1 MVEEKAETINDPS
14 DTENTKSDKDDEPK
28 EEDLNNVEDML
39 WAEVI

>member
-14 DTENTKSDKDDEPK
+14 DTDNTKCHKDDEPK
-28 EEDLNNVEDML
+28 EEDFDNFEDML